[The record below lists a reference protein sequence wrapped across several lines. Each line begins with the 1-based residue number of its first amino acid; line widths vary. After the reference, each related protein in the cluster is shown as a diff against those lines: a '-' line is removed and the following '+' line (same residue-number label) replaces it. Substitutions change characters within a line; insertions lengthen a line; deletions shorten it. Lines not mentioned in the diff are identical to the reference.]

1 VKESVALLITDGDGR
16 FLAVRR
22 SDDDDTL
29 PGVWGLPA
37 ASLRPGETPDVAA
50 RRAARDKLGL
60 EIRLGEEMGEATGG
74 GATPVRLRAYTAEI
88 SAGTPSLPAA
98 DPEASRYAALR
109 MTRDLRL
116 LLPAARAGSLCS
128 QVCLRWS
135 GVDWEGDNESGAA
148 ERI

>member
-1 VKESVALLITDGDGR
+1 MKESVALLITDGDGR

-22 SDDDDTL
+22 SDDDTTL

-37 ASLRPGETPDVAA
+37 ASLRPGETAEVAA
-50 RRAARDKLGL
+50 LRAARDKLGL
-60 EIRLGEEMGEATGG
+60 EVRLREEMGEATGG
-74 GATPVRLRAYTAEI
+74 AAPVRLRAYTAEI
-88 SAGTPSLPAA
+88 TAGTPSLAAA
-98 DPEASRYAALR
+98 DPQASRYAALR
-109 MTRDLRL
+109 MTPDLRL

-135 GVDWEGDNESGAA
+135 GIDWEEEDEDGAA